1 MAGKDF
7 KEKFMAYMYN
17 GTSLKFGE
25 FPGSGSI
32 SIGWLFA
39 SVSVHGRIVHV
50 CKQSLIS
57 IDSTTYYFQ
66 GSLCQTHRFRHK
78 PWILSYQFIPH
89 GNMRLT
95 SKGIDQWNAENG

>member
-1 MAGKDF
+1 MAGKDSQ
-7 KEKFMAYMYN
+7 EKFMAYMYN
-17 GTSLKFGE
+17 GKSLKFGE
-25 FPGSGSI
+25 FLGSGSI

-39 SVSVHGRIVHV
+39 PVNMRQRINYV

-66 GSLCQTHRFRHK
+66 GSLRQTHKFRHK
-78 PWILSYQFIPH
+78 RWVLSHQFIPH

-95 SKGIDQWNAENG
+95 SKGIDQWNAGNG